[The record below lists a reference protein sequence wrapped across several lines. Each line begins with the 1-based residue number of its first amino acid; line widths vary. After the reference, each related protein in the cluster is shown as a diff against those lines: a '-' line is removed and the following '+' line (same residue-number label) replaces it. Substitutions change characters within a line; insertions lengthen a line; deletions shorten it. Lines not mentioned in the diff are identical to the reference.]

1 MRFIVLVAMA
11 VGIIGAMSGAW
22 ACMPPAVKGKDS
34 SALSQPAPT
43 ADVEKPVVK
52 KPGA

>member
-1 MRFIVLVAMA
+1 MRFIVLAAMA
-11 VGIIGAMSGAW
+11 IGIMGAMSCAW

-34 SALSQPAPT
+34 SSLGQPAPT